1 MAKNGNGNSY
11 AYGRGYC
18 RADGSGPYTVTNKT
32 GYGVVKDDGKVDEAG
47 NPKERP
53 REVASKIDAA
63 SDRGTSN
70 DFIRPIWPGRGLS
83 QDMRFGGGAMTRGV
97 SKPGLKRY

>member
-11 AYGRGYC
+11 AYGRGYS
-18 RADGSGPYTVTNKT
+18 RSDGSGPYTCSNKT

-53 REVASKIDAA
+53 REVADKVEATSRR
-63 SDRGTSN
+63 SDR
-70 DFIRPIWPGRGLS
+70 FVRPLYPSDGLS
-83 QDMRFGGGAMTRGV
+83 ADMKFGGGAGIRSV